1 MEEKLSKDT
10 NMDKVKNIE
19 SSKAIRAGQVSN
31 GPKDSKL
38 LGDRTF
44 WILEGMATLL
54 WLVMVGY
61 AMFYPSTLIT
71 LGYLWFLV
79 WVGVKRP
86 NWLPAVL
93 AVAIPL
99 EVSKEFIPVFSLPER
114 AAGYNVSLLDFFR
127 LAQVTLGLRWFY
139 DFRKKNVTLGDYR
152 WSVLKKDALLWLPF
166 LLLGVYLLSTVFSV
180 DVKHSLGETV
190 RLISMMLT
198 LYLALPYLKEEAD
211 LTRLQTVLI
220 ITGSVLG
227 VIAVGEYFA
236 GKFFFNATA
245 AVLINRRAN
254 ATFADPNILARF
266 LVVTFLFAV
275 NELERQDTW
284 RKRLLPLLA
293 ILLQGAG
300 LGITGSRGG
309 VLALG
314 VATLVFALLI
324 PKRKFTISAMLVMVI
339 AVVVA
344 AMVNPVIANRLES
357 LRKGLLSASG
367 EIREYLWR
375 TGIAMVRDH
384 PFFGVGVGAFG
395 VAFTTIY
402 PYFNPY
408 STFYVS
414 LSHTAALTIL
424 AETGFVG
431 FSVFYF
437 LFAKTLQRG
446 WDISRDSRLD
456 RLRFSNAS
464 IVAGVVAILVSAQ
477 GEGRLYEE
485 PLLWLLWAALIAVT
499 RLANSQEEKGRAER

>member
-1 MEEKLSKDT
+1 M
-10 NMDKVKNIE
+10 MDKITEQLKENL
-19 SSKAIRAGQVSN
+19 KQDRA
-31 GPKDSKL
+31 
-38 LGDRTF
+38 F
-44 WILEGMATLL
+44 WILEGIATLV

-79 WVGVKRP
+79 WVALKRP

-114 AAGYNVSLLDFFR
+114 AAGFNVSVLDFFR
-127 LAQVTLGLRWFY
+127 LAQVTLGLRWLY
-139 DFRKKNVTLGDYR
+139 DFCRKKVTLEDYHWR
-152 WSVLKKDALLWLPF
+152 SLKQDALLWLPIV
-166 LLLGVYLLSTVFSV
+166 LLGVYLLSTAFSM
-180 DVKHSLGETV
+180 DMKHSLGETV

-198 LYLALPYLKEEAD
+198 LYLALPYLKDEAD
-211 LTRLQTVLI
+211 LARFQTVLI

-227 VIAVGEYFA
+227 VIALGEYFT
-236 GKFFFNATA
+236 GKFFFNATP
-245 AVLINRRAN
+245 AVVINRRAN
-254 ATFADPNILARF
+254 ATFADPNILARY
-266 LVVTFLFAV
+266 LVVTFLFAI

-309 VLALG
+309 LLALG
-314 VATLVFALLI
+314 VATLLFALLI
-324 PKRKFTISAMLVMVI
+324 PKRKFTISAMLLM
-339 AVVVA
+339 VVA
-344 AMVNPVIANRLES
+344 IIIAALVNPVIMYRLES
-357 LRKGLLSASG
+357 LSKGLLTASG
-367 EIREYLWR
+367 ETREYLWR
-375 TGIAMVRDH
+375 VGIAMVRDH
-384 PFFGVGVGAFG
+384 PFLGVGVGTFG
-395 VAFTTIY
+395 VAFTQVY
-402 PYFNPY
+402 AYFNPY

-424 AETGFVG
+424 AETGFIG

-446 WDISRDSRLD
+446 WDIARNPKLN
-456 RLRFSNAS
+456 RLRFFNAS
-464 IVAGVVAILVSAQ
+464 IVAGVVAILISAQ

-485 PLLWLLWAALIAVT
+485 PLLWVLWAALISLT
-499 RLANSQEEKGRAER
+499 RLANSNLNSNLHLNSNSKSKSNYGKGRAE